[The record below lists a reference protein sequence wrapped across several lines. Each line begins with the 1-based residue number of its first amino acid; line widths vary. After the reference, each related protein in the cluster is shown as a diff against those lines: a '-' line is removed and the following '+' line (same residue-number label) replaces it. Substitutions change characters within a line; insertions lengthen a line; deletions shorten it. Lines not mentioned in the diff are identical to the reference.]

1 MSRFYSKGAP
11 VYAIVKEKN
20 VEVLRQNIKILEK
33 IGSGAYGQVY
43 KGSVL
48 QLNRNQGW
56 TTVAIKT
63 IKDVENP
70 AVIKDLLDELKVML
84 ELSPHPNV
92 VSLLGSCTGDDGV
105 PMIIMEY
112 LPNGNLQDFLRNDR
126 SKQKMVYGNLHGV
139 SSSLTS
145 RNLMKFALDIANGMM
160 FLSSMSILHRDLA
173 ARNILVAEDKT
184 CKISDFG
191 FAKDV
196 IESHQYERKTQGR
209 LPVRWMSPEALY
221 DNIFTTQSDV
231 WAYGVLLWE
240 IVTLGSTPYPG
251 MSAKQVMEAIT
262 EGYRMPQPPHCSQDM
277 YNLMLSCWEDNPSSR
292 PSFKAITVSLNDLL
306 SRDFEVLT
314 LGKFEEKLYED
325 IDQFRLDEKC

>member
-1 MSRFYSKGAP
+1 
-11 VYAIVKEKN
+11 
-20 VEVLRQNIKILEK
+20 
-33 IGSGAYGQVY
+33 
-43 KGSVL
+43 
-48 QLNRNQGW
+48 
-56 TTVAIKT
+56 
-63 IKDVENP
+63 
-70 AVIKDLLDELKVML
+70 
-84 ELSPHPNV
+84 
-92 VSLLGSCTGDDGV
+92 
-105 PMIIMEY
+105 
-112 LPNGNLQDFLRNDR
+112 
-126 SKQKMVYGNLHGV
+126 MVYGNLHGV

-145 RNLMKFALDIANGMM
+145 RDLMKFALDIANGMM

-173 ARNILVAEDKT
+173 GRNILVAEDRT

-196 IESHQYERKTQGR
+196 IKSHQYERKTQGR

-240 IVTLGSTPYPG
+240 IVTLGSSPYPG

-277 YNLMLSCWEDNPSSR
+277 YNIMLSCWEDNPSSR
-292 PSFKAITVSLNDLL
+292 PLFKAITVSLSDLL
-306 SRDFEVLT
+306 SRDYEVLT